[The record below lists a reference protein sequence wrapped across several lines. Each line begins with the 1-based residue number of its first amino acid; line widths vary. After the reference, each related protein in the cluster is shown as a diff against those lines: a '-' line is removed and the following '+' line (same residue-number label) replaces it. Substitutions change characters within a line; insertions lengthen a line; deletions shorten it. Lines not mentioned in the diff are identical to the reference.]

1 MEMSGLGLL
10 EKKRRGV
17 LVFMFSKAAEGGIG
31 ILWCVD
37 AWIMHGL
44 TFL

>member
-10 EKKRRGV
+10 EKKKSVVYWCR
-17 LVFMFSKAAEGGIG
+17 FSKAAKAGIG

-37 AWIMHGL
+37 AWIMHGQ